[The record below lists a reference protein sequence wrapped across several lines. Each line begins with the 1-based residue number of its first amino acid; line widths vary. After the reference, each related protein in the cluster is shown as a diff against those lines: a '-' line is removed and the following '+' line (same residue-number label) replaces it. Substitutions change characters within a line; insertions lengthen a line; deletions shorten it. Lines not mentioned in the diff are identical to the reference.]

1 MQIRKDPL
9 GGNLRLSEVDHGVIW
24 KVLFTPHFATMAI
37 PIAEWMIMDS
47 VVLAAHP
54 TIQGLKSWPVLK
66 FLQMQVEPIA
76 SAFFKKKIL
85 LEAEDIFEEQASLG
99 SNSISISPNPSDWI
113 MIGAI
118 EILIIAVIFGIIYGR
133 DAIDKTFRKSADEG
147 VVESMT
153 GDLKEY
159 YEEDPKRMIK
169 LSIFVISAI
178 LFLSLGAYWVI
189 TRTDFLKMI
198 GLDQ

>member
-1 MQIRKDPL
+1 
-9 GGNLRLSEVDHGVIW
+9 
-24 KVLFTPHFATMAI
+24 
-37 PIAEWMIMDS
+37 
-47 VVLAAHP
+47 
-54 TIQGLKSWPVLK
+54 
-66 FLQMQVEPIA
+66 
-76 SAFFKKKIL
+76 
-85 LEAEDIFEEQASLG
+85 
-99 SNSISISPNPSDWI
+99 

-133 DAIDKTFRKSADEG
+133 DAIDKTFRKSADES

-169 LSIFVISAI
+169 LAIFVISAI

>member
-1 MQIRKDPL
+1 
-9 GGNLRLSEVDHGVIW
+9 
-24 KVLFTPHFATMAI
+24 
-37 PIAEWMIMDS
+37 
-47 VVLAAHP
+47 
-54 TIQGLKSWPVLK
+54 
-66 FLQMQVEPIA
+66 
-76 SAFFKKKIL
+76 
-85 LEAEDIFEEQASLG
+85 
-99 SNSISISPNPSDWI
+99 

-159 YEEDPKRMIK
+159 YEDDPKRMVK
-169 LSIFVISAI
+169 LAIFFVSVI
-178 LFLSLGAYWVI
+178 LFLTLGAYWAL
-189 TRTDFLKMI
+189 TRTDFLRII